1 MRFLRFFARSQI
13 GSRLIGWMLTHMSS
27 VLRVNRLHETDTLL
41 AFQHPEPAYPVH
53 ILLVPKKAIGSLM
66 DLGEADHVLL
76 QDVFKTAQLLVVK
89 LALDGTGYRLILN
102 GGDYQDIPHLHFHLV
117 SGDPHHNE

>member
-1 MRFLRFFARSQI
+1 
-13 GSRLIGWMLTHMSS
+13 MSS

-41 AFQHPEPAYPVH
+41 AFHHPEPAYPVH

-66 DLGEADHVLL
+66 ELSEADHVLL